1 MTTRASNSLLVAL
14 NSLVGDKNSEIEK
27 NIQKLYKTLAG
38 HLDYLFVTSRAPQLA
53 VCGAFSAV

>member
-1 MTTRASNSLLVAL
+1 MVTTKASNSLLVAL
-14 NSLVGDKNSEIEK
+14 NSLVGDKNSER